1 MSILMKDSNNI
12 LIGDIPNNWNIKR
25 IKDIVKIK
33 ISDGPH
39 STPTLELEGIPFI
52 SAEAIKNNKLDFN
65 KKRGF
70 ISEEAHREYS
80 KKCKPQRN
88 DIFIIKSGATTGNV
102 AYVDTDIE
110 FNIWSPLAV
119 VRCNEYE
126 AHYKFVYY
134 QLLSDIFRKQVELSW
149 SFGTQENIGMGVLG
163 RLFITIPPFY
173 EQKQIAD
180 FLDKATLQI
189 DDAIKTK
196 EKQLKTLEALKKS
209 IIHKAVTKGLD
220 DSVAMIDSKIEWI
233 GYIPKHW
240 KIDRIKDLSKRI
252 TGGGTPKS
260 TVPEYWEDGD
270 IIWVTPTD
278 FQDVKNSKYINDSRR
293 KITENGLMSS
303 SAELLPR
310 NTLIMSSR
318 ASIGIPKLTSIEL
331 STNQGF
337 ISFIQSKKLSNDYL
351 YYCIESYLGDY
362 YLTIANGTTFKEIS
376 PTLAKQENI
385 PFPPKGEQERIVEY
399 LDTEV
404 EKINTLKENVKKQID
419 KLKEYKKSLIYEYVT
434 GKKQI
439 KG

>member
-1 MSILMKDSNNI
+1 MSITWKRQKLRYLISLKSGDFIQSENLSDQFKYPVYGGNGITSYFENYNLDDEI
-12 LIGDIPNNWNIKR
+12 LIIGRVGANCGNVYHINEKAWVTDNALICQTTNDYRFMYYSLNSLNFNSLANKTAQPVITGT
-25 IKDIVKIK
+25 KIK
-33 ISDGPH
+33 SQYISFP
-39 STPTLELEGIPFI
+39 
-52 SAEAIKNNKLDFN
+52 
-65 KKRGF
+65 KK
-70 ISEEAHREYS
+70 
-80 KKCKPQRN
+80 
-88 DIFIIKSGATTGNV
+88 T
-102 AYVDTDIE
+102 
-110 FNIWSPLAV
+110 
-119 VRCNEYE
+119 
-126 AHYKFVYY
+126 
-134 QLLSDIFRKQVELSW
+134 
-149 SFGTQENIGMGVLG
+149 
-163 RLFITIPPFY
+163 

-189 DDAIKTK
+189 DDAIETK

-209 IIHKAVTKGLD
+209 IIHKAVTKGLE

-260 TVPEYWEDGD
+260 TVPEYWEDGNVV
-270 IIWVTPTD
+270 WVTPTD